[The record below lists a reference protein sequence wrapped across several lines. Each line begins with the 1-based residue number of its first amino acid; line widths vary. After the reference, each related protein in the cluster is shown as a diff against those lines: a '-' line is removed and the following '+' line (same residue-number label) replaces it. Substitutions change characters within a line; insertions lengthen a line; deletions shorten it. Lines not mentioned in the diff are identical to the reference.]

1 MEVDSPR
8 PLGLRII
15 EALVVRAQDKGGEA
29 TSSWPPSPF
38 VLRTYLGCGYWV
50 LQKDR
55 SPAL

>member
-8 PLGLRII
+8 PLGLRVI
-15 EALVVRAQDKGGEA
+15 EALGVRAQDKGGGGHELVA
-29 TSSWPPSPF
+29 SPSF
-38 VLRTYLGCGYWV
+38 VLRTYLGCGYRV